1 MKLNDEQRKMVE
13 QNHNLIYSAMRNYG
27 IFDENFD
34 EYYGAAAIGL
44 CKAVLNYNSRTN
56 NTLSTFAYACINNE
70 LYSQIRASNT
80 ESNKL
85 NNNALSY
92 NATYITPSGDET
104 SGEEF
109 MLVQKNF
116 EKNLVFK
123 LLFQDTIRIL
133 DNKEREIVLLRVDG
147 HTYQEIAQHYGISR
161 QAISNKM
168 KKIQAKILNKME
180 KEGYINENFGHA

>member
-1 MKLNDEQRKMVE
+1 MKLNDEQRKIVE

-34 EYYGAAAIGL
+34 DYYGAAAIGL
-44 CKAVLNYNSRTN
+44 CKAVLNYDSRTN

-70 LYSQIRASNT
+70 LYSQIRMKNT

-85 NNNALSY
+85 NDNALSY
-92 NATYITPSGDET
+92 NATYMTPSGEET

-133 DNKEREIVLLRVDG
+133 DNKERAMILLRANG
-147 HTYQEIAQHYGISR
+147 HTYQEIANYYGVSR
-161 QAISNKM
+161 QAIQTKM
-168 KKIQAKILNKME
+168 KKIQDKLLLRLDRKSVV
-180 KEGYINENFGHA
+180 